1 LFWLLFPLPCR
12 KENAMSASANP
23 NPEIRHPEITV
34 RLTGIDGNAYAI
46 LGAVRTA
53 LRTAGHADEVAVFLA
68 EATSGDHAHLL
79 ATCMRWVTV
88 Q

>member
-1 LFWLLFPLPCR
+1 M
-12 KENAMSASANP
+12 NAPADP
-23 NPEIRHPEITV
+23 KPEIRHPEV
-34 RLTGIDGNAYAI
+34 QVQLTGIDGNAYAI

-53 LRTAGHADEVAVFLA
+53 LRAAGHADEVAVFLA
-68 EATSGDHAHLL
+68 DATSGDYPHLL

>member
-1 LFWLLFPLPCR
+1 
-12 KENAMSASANP
+12 MSAPANP
-23 NPEIRHPEITV
+23 KPEVRHPDITV
-34 RLTGIDGNAYAI
+34 RLSGIDGNAYAI

-53 LRTAGHADEVAVFLA
+53 LRAAGHTDEVAAFLA
-68 EATSGDHAHLL
+68 EATSGDYAHLL

>member
-1 LFWLLFPLPCR
+1 MTAP
-12 KENAMSASANP
+12 ANP
-23 NPEIRHPEITV
+23 TPQIRHPEAQV
-34 RLTGIDGNAYAI
+34 RLTGTDGNAYAI

-53 LRTAGHADEVAVFLA
+53 LRTAGHADEVDAFLA
-68 EATSGDHAHLL
+68 EAPSGDYSHLL